1 MALGQPTCPKW
12 RRLPVV
18 VGVGEAVE
26 LLGVE
31 AARVLLPPGLLL
43 LETPASVLLF
53 ASQTSLQ
60 TREFQLFS
68 TPQPH
73 LPLAQVTVFSTQA
86 AETVSLELS
95 D

>member
-1 MALGQPTCPKW
+1 M
-12 RRLPVV
+12 V

-68 TPQPH
+68 TP
-73 LPLAQVTVFSTQA
+73 
-86 AETVSLELS
+86 
-95 D
+95 